1 VGQLEPVGEALSHG
15 DGETLCVKV
24 LDPVRLTVDVPEELR
39 HRVGVG
45 LTVAETLGLLDTE
58 RVSLAQLEG
67 EALRHRVGDAEGV

>member
-1 VGQLEPVGEALSHG
+1 MY
-15 DGETLCVKV
+15 
-24 LDPVRLTVDVPEELR
+24 VPEELR

-45 LTVAETLGLLDTE
+45 LTVAGALGLLDTE